1 MTPCLIQKTGNLLC
15 LGKCRTTCCTV
26 PFKGKRQ
33 KCHFTFDVL
42 LQLTDFVERLL
53 KHARN
58 GDLQLMRR
66 PIETKFGMLLTYSD
80 SPAALDGLAD
90 FEFVSD
96 FAAIQNSIRSGL
108 PDGKI

>member
-66 PIETKFGMLLTYSD
+66 PIETKFGMLLTYRLEHDIISNL
-80 SPAALDGLAD
+80 SL
-90 FEFVSD
+90 
-96 FAAIQNSIRSGL
+96 
-108 PDGKI
+108 